1 MGYAIYLRK
10 SRADAELEAQG
21 ELETLSRHSAVLMEY
36 ARRNS
41 LDITEIYKEI
51 VSGETISAR
60 PVMQQLL
67 YAVEHNRYKGVL
79 VMEIERLAR
88 GDTIDQGIVAQAF
101 KYSNTLI
108 ITPQKTYNP
117 NNEFDEEYFEFGL
130 FMSRREYKTIN
141 RRLQAGRLQS
151 VKEGKFIGN
160 KPPYGYIKIKL
171 KAEKGYTLEPNPQQ
185 AETVRLIFKWYAYG
199 VDGVSV
205 GYSEIAKRL
214 HNMGIKTATG
224 KSEWSASSIR
234 DILNN
239 PVYSGKICWGQR
251 PQNKSF
257 KNGKFVVTRAR
268 NKYASVYKGI
278 HPAIIDKATLELVQ
292 QRKSKNMSS
301 TCPKS
306 KTIKNPLA
314 GLLLCKECGGLM
326 QRRPHKGKERTSL
339 ICPNSK
345 CTNASS
351 DLSSIENA
359 IVGALSKWLTG
370 YKIKQNNK
378 HIESTNRECRHN
390 NREILNQC
398 NTSLKKISNK
408 ISIIYDAYENGLY
421 TTDIFKER
429 LCSVNAEKKII
440 LNTIERLKSK
450 SAPSNKNSSNFEIC
464 VEPSSIENAYY
475 KIKSPAKRN
484 EMLKLLAEKIE
495 YSKYKCIKS
504 SKKCSSLII
513 TIYPKLPQFEQ

>member
-1 MGYAIYLRK
+1 
-10 SRADAELEAQG
+10 
-21 ELETLSRHSAVLMEY
+21 
-36 ARRNS
+36 
-41 LDITEIYKEI
+41 
-51 VSGETISAR
+51 
-60 PVMQQLL
+60 
-67 YAVEHNRYKGVL
+67 
-79 VMEIERLAR
+79 
-88 GDTIDQGIVAQAF
+88 
-101 KYSNTLI
+101 
-108 ITPQKTYNP
+108 
-117 NNEFDEEYFEFGL
+117 
-130 FMSRREYKTIN
+130 
-141 RRLQAGRLQS
+141 
-151 VKEGKFIGN
+151 
-160 KPPYGYIKIKL
+160 
-171 KAEKGYTLEPNPQQ
+171 
-185 AETVRLIFKWYAYG
+185 
-199 VDGVSV
+199 
-205 GYSEIAKRL
+205 
-214 HNMGIKTATG
+214 
-224 KSEWSASSIR
+224 
-234 DILNN
+234 
-239 PVYSGKICWGQR
+239 
-251 PQNKSF
+251 
-257 KNGKFVVTRAR
+257 
-268 NKYASVYKGI
+268 
-278 HPAIIDKATLELVQ
+278 
-292 QRKSKNMSS
+292 MSS

-314 GLLLCKECGGLM
+314 GLLLCKKCGGLM

-351 DLSSIENA
+351 DLSIIENA

-429 LCSVNAEKKII
+429 LCSANAEKKII

-450 SAPSNKNSSNFEIC
+450 SATSNKSSSNFEIC

-513 TIYPKLPQFEQ
+513 TIYPKLPQLE

>member
-185 AETVRLIFKWYAYG
+185 AETVKLIFKWYAYG

-224 KSEWSASSIR
+224 KS
-234 DILNN
+234 
-239 PVYSGKICWGQR
+239 
-251 PQNKSF
+251 
-257 KNGKFVVTRAR
+257 
-268 NKYASVYKGI
+268 
-278 HPAIIDKATLELVQ
+278 
-292 QRKSKNMSS
+292 
-301 TCPKS
+301 
-306 KTIKNPLA
+306 
-314 GLLLCKECGGLM
+314 
-326 QRRPHKGKERTSL
+326 
-339 ICPNSK
+339 
-345 CTNASS
+345 
-351 DLSSIENA
+351 
-359 IVGALSKWLTG
+359 
-370 YKIKQNNK
+370 
-378 HIESTNRECRHN
+378 
-390 NREILNQC
+390 
-398 NTSLKKISNK
+398 
-408 ISIIYDAYENGLY
+408 
-421 TTDIFKER
+421 
-429 LCSVNAEKKII
+429 
-440 LNTIERLKSK
+440 
-450 SAPSNKNSSNFEIC
+450 
-464 VEPSSIENAYY
+464 
-475 KIKSPAKRN
+475 
-484 EMLKLLAEKIE
+484 
-495 YSKYKCIKS
+495 
-504 SKKCSSLII
+504 
-513 TIYPKLPQFEQ
+513 

>member
-160 KPPYGYIKIKL
+160 KPPYGYK
-171 KAEKGYTLEPNPQQ
+171 
-185 AETVRLIFKWYAYG
+185 TVKLIFKWYAYG

-251 PQNKSF
+251 PQNKSI
-257 KNGKFVVTRAR
+257 KNGKLVVTKAR
-268 NKYASVYKGI
+268 NKYASVYPGI
-278 HPAIIDKATLELVQ
+278 HPAIIDNATLELVQ

-314 GLLLCKECGGLM
+314 GLVLCRECGGLM
-326 QRRPHKGKERTSL
+326 QRRPHKGKEHASL

-345 CTNASS
+345 CTNASN
-351 DLSSIENA
+351 DLSIIENA
-359 IVGALSKWLTG
+359 IVGTLSKWLTG

-378 HIESTNRECRHN
+378 HIESTNREHRHN
-390 NREILNQC
+390 NREVLNQC

-408 ISIIYDAYENGLY
+408 IAIIYDAYENGLY
-421 TTDIFKER
+421 TTNIFKER
-429 LCSVNAEKKII
+429 LCSANAEKKII

-450 SAPSNKNSSNFEIC
+450 SASSNKNSSNFEIC
-464 VEPSSIENAYY
+464 VEPSSIKNAYY

-513 TIYPKLPQFEQ
+513 TIYPKLPQLEQ

>member
-21 ELETLSRHSAVLMEY
+21 ELETLSRHNAVLTAY
-36 ARRNS
+36 AKRNG
-41 LDITEIYKEI
+41 LDITEIYKEV

-88 GDTIDQGIVAQAF
+88 GDTIDQGIVAQTF

-108 ITPQKTYNP
+108 ITPQKTYDP

-151 VKEGKFIGN
+151 VKEGKFVGN
-160 KPPYGYIKIKL
+160 KPPYGYKKIKL
-171 KAEKGYTLEPNPQQ
+171 QSEKGYTLEPEPQQ
-185 AETVRLIFKWYAYG
+185 AETVKLIFMWYAYG
-199 VDGVSV
+199 IDGVSV

-214 HNMGIKTATG
+214 HNIGIKTATG

-234 DILNN
+234 DILYN
-239 PVYSGKICWGQR
+239 PVYTGKICWGQR
-251 PQNKSF
+251 PQNKRV

-268 NKYASVYKGI
+268 NKCASVYAGI
-278 HPAIIDKATLELVQ
+278 HPAIIDNATFELVQ
-292 QRKSKNMSS
+292 QRKSKNMSN

-306 KTIKNPLA
+306 KEIKNPLA
-314 GLLLCKECGGLM
+314 GLVICKECGRLM
-326 QRRPHKGKERTSL
+326 QRRPHKGKERPSL
-339 ICPNSK
+339 ICTNSK
-345 CTNASS
+345 CTNVSS
-351 DLSSIENA
+351 DLFIIENA
-359 IVGALSKWLTG
+359 IVGALSKWLAG

-378 HIESTNRECRHN
+378 HIESTNYERCKN

-398 NTSLKKISNK
+398 NTNLKKINNK
-408 ISIIYDAYENGLY
+408 IAIIYDAYENGLY

-429 LCSVNAEKKII
+429 LCSANAEKEII
-440 LNTIERLKSK
+440 LNTVEQLKNK
-450 SAPSNKNSSNFEIC
+450 STLPSQSSSNIKIC
-464 VEPSSIENAYY
+464 VEPSTIANAYY

-484 EMLKLLAEKIE
+484 EMLKLLVEKIE
-495 YSKYKCIKS
+495 YSKYKRIKS
-504 SKKCSSLII
+504 SKECSSLII
-513 TIYPKLPQFEQ
+513 TIYPKLPQLE